1 MKRSE
6 LRENIFKIIF
16 GVEFNP
22 LEELNEKITL
32 YIDQMDEVSEK
43 DAIYIT
49 EKVQKVA
56 EKLEEIDA
64 LINEAADGWKTT
76 RMGKVDLSILRLA
89 VYEMNYDDDVPVK
102 VAINEAVNLAKEFS
116 GDESPAFIN
125 GVLGKIIEK

>member
-56 EKLEEIDA
+56 EKLSVEKVGIQE
-64 LINEAADGWKTT
+64 LVAAGVCNGNQK
-76 RMGKVDLSILRLA
+76 
-89 VYEMNYDDDVPVK
+89 VK
-102 VAINEAVNLAKEFS
+102 VLGNGTLTTKVEVVAHAFSKSAETAIQNVGGTATKL
-116 GDESPAFIN
+116 
-125 GVLGKIIEK
+125 

>member
-89 VYEMNYDDDVPVK
+89 VYEMNFDDDVPVK